1 MAEEETKMETLLDL
15 DDETLMKIGL
25 KDVTFGASADAK
37 IQIVQYESAG
47 VWASMSMTFDFSAL
61 SGSMKVNDIV
71 KKVVIPTRNSFVRF
85 AHPETMSRIEE
96 LRALIEGVRDG
107 KSYAE
112 IERNVNNARNTLIN
126 TFSKTFEVRT
136 TEEKKS

>member
-1 MAEEETKMETLLDL
+1 MADDNSRSDSLLDL

-25 KDVTFGASADAK
+25 KEVTFGASADAK

-47 VWASMSMTFDFSAL
+47 VWASMSMTFDFSSL
-61 SGSMKVNDIV
+61 SGSMKVTDVVNKIV
-71 KKVVIPTRNSFVRF
+71 FPTRNSFARV
-85 AHPETMSRIEE
+85 AHAETMSRIEE

-112 IERNVNNARNTLIN
+112 IERNVIAARNSFIT
-126 TFSKTFEVRT
+126 TFNNTFEV
-136 TEEKKS
+136 KKDK